1 MHKFQHKQ
9 RFAGNDSIDKMLQI
23 VGKMCSNL
31 NLSRQDIQSLQE
43 RKLKEMLA
51 YAKSKSPWYKKRF
64 AHIDVDKFTLDRL
77 QEIPI
82 MTKRELM
89 DNWDDIVT
97 NRQIKF
103 NKAGPFL
110 VDEKDYDLFHGVHLF
125 ASGGSSGRRGLFLW
139 SSDEIAE
146 FLAGLYRFQYR
157 DDPYLLNPSEK
168 MRVASVAATRPVHLS
183 QTVMALPLVENMQ
196 TLALSSIAPVD
207 DLVRVLNDYQP
218 DYLNGYPSV
227 LKRLAQKNLKGE
239 LDIKP
244 RRILVGAEPLMA
256 DMVEDMQNA
265 WPEVIIIN
273 QWGSTDAGI
282 HAVSCEHSNHNLHL
296 LEDLN
301 ILEAVDYNNQP
312 VQNGETSSKV
322 IVTNLHRKSMP
333 VFRYEMDDT
342 VRVIDETCACGSS
355 FKLIGA
361 VDGRKED
368 DFVYGDIVIMS
379 KIFNYNILPEPGID
393 EYQVLQTE
401 HGADVHLVP
410 DKGATV
416 NTARI
421 AKALTAEYLKL
432 GVIKPEVNVVCVESL
447 NRHPE
452 TGKLKRFKTLAGQD
466 GGKLLKRA

>member
-9 RFAGNDSIDKMLQI
+9 RFAGNDSMDRMLQI
-23 VGKMCSNL
+23 VGTMRANL
-31 NLSRQDIQSLQE
+31 NLSRSAIQNLQE
-43 RKLKEMLA
+43 RKLKAMLA
-51 YAKSKSPWYKKRF
+51 YAKQHSPWYKKRF
-64 AHIDVDKFTLDRL
+64 AHIDVEKFTLDKL
-77 QEIPI
+77 QEIPV
-82 MTKRELM
+82 MTKRDLM

-110 VDEKDYDLFHGVHLF
+110 VQEKDYDLFHGVHLF

-139 SSDEIAE
+139 SADEIAE

-157 DDPYLLNPSEK
+157 DDPYLLNSTDN

-196 TLALSSIAPVD
+196 TLSLSSITPID
-207 DLVRVLNDYQP
+207 DLVKSLNEYQP
-218 DYLNGYPSV
+218 NYLNGYPSV
-227 LKRLAQKNLKGE
+227 IKRLAQKNLKGD
-239 LDIKP
+239 LNIQP
-244 RRILVGAEPLMA
+244 RRILVGAEPLMP
-256 DMVEDMQNA
+256 DMLEEMQNA

-282 HAVSCEHSNHNLHL
+282 HGVSCEYSNNNLHI

-301 ILEAVDYNNQP
+301 ILEAVDINNKS
-312 VQNGETSSKV
+312 VSVGETSCKV

-342 VRVIDETCACGSS
+342 VRAVEETCVCGSS

-368 DFVYGDIVIMS
+368 DFIYGDIVIMS
-379 KIFNYNILPEPGID
+379 KIFNYNILPEPGVD

-401 HGADVHLVP
+401 NGADVHLVP
-410 DKGATV
+410 DKGANV
-416 NTARI
+416 NTKRI
-421 AKALTAEYLKL
+421 AKALESEYLKL
-432 GVIKPEVNVVCVESL
+432 GVINPEVNVTCVKSL
-447 NRHPE
+447 ERHHE
-452 TGKLKRFKTLAGQD
+452 TGKLKRFKTLAAQGFS
-466 GGKLLKRA
+466 KLLKRA